1 MTITFGE
8 TSSGVACD
16 LNSLGYKVL
25 SKATEEVVGY
35 LEPYSITGS
44 LPLIRDLQVCN
55 FFQMKRF
62 DLLEIRFCN
71 SLFHYFVNRTLVM
84 MFNLL
89 ATVKFLVLVVSSISF
104 LFLRQKFSHSLNE
117 YFNVKFLI
125 IMKCRLNGYI
135 PCKERILS
143 VI

>member
-55 FFQMKRF
+55 FFQ
-62 DLLEIRFCN
+62 
-71 SLFHYFVNRTLVM
+71 
-84 MFNLL
+84 
-89 ATVKFLVLVVSSISF
+89 
-104 LFLRQKFSHSLNE
+104 
-117 YFNVKFLI
+117 
-125 IMKCRLNGYI
+125 
-135 PCKERILS
+135 
-143 VI
+143 